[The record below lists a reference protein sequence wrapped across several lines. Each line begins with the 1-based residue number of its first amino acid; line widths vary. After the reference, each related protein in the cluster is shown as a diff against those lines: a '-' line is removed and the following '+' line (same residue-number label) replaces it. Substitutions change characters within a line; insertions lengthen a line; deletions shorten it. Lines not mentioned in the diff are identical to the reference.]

1 MDMKRLVNDLMAP
14 AIGRKVL
21 EYLEE
26 DGKLPYQELAK
37 EAALQCLA
45 EIGEAVQ
52 SDKDDFEV
60 VEEIVVILHKYN
72 ISTGGR
78 HDF

>member
-26 DGKLPYQELAK
+26 DGKIPYQELLLENTLHCLSEVQEVLQSNK
-37 EAALQCLA
+37 E
-45 EIGEAVQ
+45 
-52 SDKDDFEV
+52 DFEV
-60 VEEIVVILHKYN
+60 VEEIVVIFQKYN
-72 ISTGGR
+72 ISVGGR